1 MEGGVCLCRLGG
13 SESHASFTISHDK
26 PSVISRYT
34 LQQVSFGISSARI
47 TAFSASPVLMVCI
60 HILQVDLDV
69 CVLIYGLQDLYG
81 DTLRH
86 LLPRLIHALH

>member
-1 MEGGVCLCRLGG
+1 MEGGVCRFLGALRK
-13 SESHASFTISHDK
+13 SSFTISHES

-34 LQQVSFGISSARI
+34 LQQVSFGIPSARI

-69 CVLIYGLQDLYG
+69 RVPIHRLQGLYG
-81 DTLRH
+81 DAR
-86 LLPRLIHALH
+86 